1 MLHTKTLSLTWVISR
16 LVADTSK
23 RYNIKTKECFG
34 KAGAYA
40 IQGIGRDLVEK
51 YEGSLN
57 NIIGLP
63 TEKLEEILGEI
74 NGMEN

>member
-1 MLHTKTLSLTWVISR
+1 M
-16 LVADTSK
+16 
-23 RYNIKTKECFG
+23 
-34 KAGAYA
+34 GAYA
-40 IQGIGRDLVEK
+40 IQGIGIRLIDH

-74 NGMEN
+74 NGMED